1 MEHRTDVADAVRDF
15 LSDREPRLIDFWVDP
30 AENVYPIVPPGASL
44 AEMVVEPPPVL
55 VEEESVDDLW
65 AV

>member
-1 MEHRTDVADAVRDF
+1 VPDAVREF
-15 LSDREPRLIDFWVDP
+15 LSDREPRLIDFCVDP

-44 AEMVVEPPPVL
+44 GEMVVEPPPLL
-55 VEEESVDDLW
+55 VEEESLDDLW